1 MFKFTSLRTKALA
14 FSIALGTLPVLSCGI
29 MAYYLANANIVN
41 FTIKSEESSTINVTS
56 KVNRFL
62 LERYGDIQ
70 VLANLPILANPKA
83 TATITP
89 QGKQKVLNKFIEL
102 YKVYDSVAAF
112 DLNGNPILQ
121 TSGTPLSNHKDRN
134 YFQQVLQTGQAVI
147 TNPEISKSTGKF
159 VIHFAAPVRDVDT
172 GKIIAVVRSRMPVKA
187 LDELL
192 SDFDN
197 NGQEWHLIDN
207 SSGKFFAALEENQ
220 VGREANSDFSVLSQ
234 LQAAN
239 KTGTA
244 ISVDK
249 MDGAEQF
256 VSYAPFEKLEGLPQ
270 LNWSAVLAK
279 DTKDVFATQQQLLWT
294 IVFGTG
300 GTALVACVLAVLLA
314 NRTTKLLQDI
324 ANTIASSSNEIAA
337 TVEQQERT
345 VNQQASSVHQ
355 TSTTMDEL
363 GASSRQAAEQAEAS
377 ASGAREALAIA
388 ENGTQAVQQTMEGMS
403 TLKGNVEA
411 IAEQIMRL
419 SEQTGQIGNIS
430 DLVADIA
437 NQTNML
443 ALNAA
448 VEAARAGENG
458 KGFAVVASEI
468 RKLADESKKSAEKI
482 NTLVTHL
489 QAAMNSTVMVTDEG
503 TKKTDASINLA
514 QGTAQAFVG
523 VTDSIDRVFV
533 NNQQISLSAK
543 QQAVAVQQ
551 VLAAM
556 NALNLGAKETASG
569 ISQVKVST
577 QQLKEAAKQLQAIV

>member
-1 MFKFTSLRTKALA
+1 MLKFTSLRTKALV
-14 FSIALGTLPVLSCGI
+14 FSIALGTLPVIGCGV
-29 MAYYLANANIVN
+29 MAYYLTNKNIVN
-41 FTIKSEESSTINVTS
+41 SAIQSQESSTANVTS
-56 KVNRFL
+56 KVNNFL
-62 LERYGDIQ
+62 GERYGDIQ
-70 VLANLPILANPKA
+70 VLANLPIFANPKG

-89 QGKQKVLNKFIEL
+89 QAKQKILNKYIEL
-102 YKVYDSVAAF
+102 YKVYDSIAVF
-112 DLNGNPILQ
+112 DLNGSPILQ
-121 TSGTPLSNHKDRN
+121 SSGATLSNHKDRD
-134 YFQQVLQTGQAVI
+134 YFQQVIQTGQAVI
-147 TNPEISKSTGKF
+147 SNPGTSKSTGKF

-172 GKIIAVVRSRMPVKA
+172 GKIIALVRSRMPIKA

-192 SDFDN
+192 SDFGK
-197 NGQEWHLIDN
+197 NGQEWHLLDN

-244 ISVDK
+244 VGVDK
-249 MDGAEQF
+249 IDGAEQL

-314 NRTTKLLQDI
+314 NRTTKLIQDI

-337 TVEQQERT
+337 TLEQQERT
-345 VNQQASSVHQ
+345 VNQQASSVHE

-377 ASGAREALAIA
+377 ASGARQVLNLA

-503 TKKTDASINLA
+503 TKKTDASIKLA

-523 VTDSIDRVFV
+523 VTDSVNHVFV
-533 NNQQISLSAK
+533 NSQQISLSAK

-577 QQLKEAAKQLQAIV
+577 QQLQEAAKQLQAMV